1 MDQRARSVPPG
12 AAGRVFRRYQPAFGN
27 ALRETRDAWPALS
40 LYERFEQVIALIL
53 TLLISLIIV
62 AALAYLMI
70 RVIVLFVYGHL
81 DPAEQNIFQAVFGM
95 IMTVLI
101 ALEFNHSI
109 LGVLERKHSIIQL
122 RTVVLIA
129 LLALVRKFIIIDAT
143 KVEPLTL
150 VGLAGAVLALAAVYW
165 IVRDRD
171 RMAPRAA
178 LPRGCPRHVLRRRL
192 VRLLATSRRAPAST
206 PSTSWRLR
214 RDMRRPRWSEPRR
227 RALVELHVARRDMP
241 GVVEHDAVVV
251 VEARTG

>member
-12 AAGRVFRRYQPAFGN
+12 ASGRVFRRYQPAFGN

-171 RMAPRAA
+171 RMAPLTAE
-178 LPRGCPRHVLRRRL
+178 H
-192 VRLLATSRRAPAST
+192 AS
-206 PSTSWRLR
+206 
-214 RDMRRPRWSEPRR
+214 
-227 RALVELHVARRDMP
+227 
-241 GVVEHDAVVV
+241 
-251 VEARTG
+251 